1 MESLPT
7 IDLSAFKNGTDAER
21 QAIAR
26 QVDEICRT
34 IGFIIIENHG
44 FPTEVKSAAWNV
56 AQSFF
61 QETDVVKR
69 KSYPSDHGNPRGY
82 LPIEGENL
90 GKTLG
95 LDTQPD
101 RKETF
106 NSGPLSSPEGHVET
120 KDFHFYYGSNI
131 WPISPNNFEQRWTNY
146 YKEMEKFG
154 AELMTLFA
162 LALKLDENYF
172 VKYHTHHISALR
184 CQYYPTISN
193 DAAPGQL
200 RAGEHSDY
208 GTVTIL
214 NPDPNVGGL
223 EVKSKNGNWI
233 KAPVLKNAFI
243 INIGDMM
250 AHWTNNRWVSTL
262 HRVVEPENILDVP
275 SPARQSIAYFMNP
288 NYDAEIKTIPTCV
301 KDGNT
306 SKYAP
311 VLAGKYLM
319 NKFNSSL

>member
-21 QAIAR
+21 EAIATR
-26 QVDEICRT
+26 VDEICRT
-34 IGFIIIENHG
+34 IGFLIIEKHA
-44 FPTEVKSAAWNV
+44 FPDEIKSNAWNAV
-56 AQSFF
+56 NLFF
-61 QETDVVKR
+61 QEPEDIKN
-69 KSYPSDHGNPRGY
+69 KALPADHGNPRGY
-82 LPIEGENL
+82 LPIEGETL

-95 LDTQPD
+95 IETPPD

-106 NSGPLSSPEGHVET
+106 NSGPLSPPKGHTKT
-120 KDFHFYYGSNI
+120 KDFHFYYGPNI
-131 WPISPNNFEQRWTNY
+131 WPVTPDNFEIKWTTY

-154 AELMTLFA
+154 AELMKLFA
-162 LALKLDENYF
+162 MALNLKEDYF

-184 CQYYPTISN
+184 CQYYPSLSK
-193 DAAPGQL
+193 DATPGQL

-223 EVKSKNGNWI
+223 EVKSNSGNWI
-233 KAPVLKNAFI
+233 KAPVVKDAFI

-262 HRVVEPENILDVP
+262 HRVVEPENALNVP

-288 NYDAEIKTIPTCV
+288 NYDAEIKAIPTCV
-301 KDGNT
+301 KDGST

-311 VLAGKYLM
+311 VLAGDYLM
-319 NKFNSSL
+319 KKFNSSL